1 MTGAGG
7 RASRRRTI
15 AVRVIILGAL
25 LVGAVILPY
34 AVGSYYVSLLS
45 LALTSAILAS
55 SINLLA
61 GNAGLISLGHAG
73 IAAAGGYA
81 LAWSYRQ
88 GWDLWSQ
95 LGAALLLTL
104 VTSAVYGLISM
115 RMRGVPFL
123 MVTLAAGMVV
133 YGVAYRWSAVTGGVN
148 GIAGIRRPEGVSQYW
163 EFYFLVL
170 AAFVL
175 VSLVLLIVSRS
186 PFGLTLRGIR
196 DSESRMVSLGY
207 NVPLYKFWAIMLSG
221 VVAGLAGVLAVW
233 HSEFISPAVAGFQES
248 SMSLIMVALGGI
260 GTVLGPVVGALLVT
274 SFQHVL
280 SSSFERWST
289 LLGVLFILS
298 VIFAP
303 QGIVGAVSDL
313 FRDLRR
319 RRAERAD
326 AATDRAGSRVP
337 VETPPPQQ

>member
-1 MTGAGG
+1 M
-7 RASRRRTI
+7 
-15 AVRVIILGAL
+15 
-25 LVGAVILPY
+25 
-34 AVGSYYVSLLS
+34 
-45 LALTSAILAS
+45 
-55 SINLLA
+55 
-61 GNAGLISLGHAG
+61 
-73 IAAAGGYA
+73 YA

-88 GWDLWSQ
+88 GWDIWSQ
-95 LGAALLLTL
+95 LGAAILLTL

-123 MVTLAAGMVV
+123 MVTLAAGMVI

-260 GTVLGPVVGALLVT
+260 GTVLRPGRRSAARHKLPTRALQLIRTLVDAARR
-274 SFQHVL
+274 SLHP
-280 SSSFERWST
+280 
-289 LLGVLFILS
+289 LG
-298 VIFAP
+298 
-303 QGIVGAVSDL
+303 
-313 FRDLRR
+313 DLRAPRDR
-319 RRAERAD
+319 RSGLR
-326 AATDRAGSRVP
+326 SLP
-337 VETPPPQQ
+337 